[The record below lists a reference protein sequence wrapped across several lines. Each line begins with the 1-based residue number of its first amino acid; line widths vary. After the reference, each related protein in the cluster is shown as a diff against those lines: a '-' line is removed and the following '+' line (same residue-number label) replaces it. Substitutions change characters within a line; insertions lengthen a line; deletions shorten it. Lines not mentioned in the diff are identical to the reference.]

1 PDAAHRS
8 SGLGVCVEG
17 YAQGIAPRHRAA
29 SIDIHNHWWCSE
41 SPQGDVD
48 REEMG
53 LATRLMLAACGFGSL
68 ASAAMSAKDDDE
80 AQFTKLLP
88 VRLSSNFNGSESRR
102 NDN

>member
-1 PDAAHRS
+1 
-8 SGLGVCVEG
+8 
-17 YAQGIAPRHRAA
+17 
-29 SIDIHNHWWCSE
+29 
-41 SPQGDVD
+41 
-48 REEMG
+48 MG